1 MDSNYS
7 ELTQN
12 EKNTH
17 LLNAAERGDVEQ
29 VQALLQA
36 GANKDTVNPEGDTPL
51 ILAVYSDHHDVV
63 EKLVAARANLE
74 HPGEDGETA
83 LILASGQGYTNVVA
97 KLIEAGAKLEAVGQ
111 HGKTALI
118 CAARSGYS
126 DVVRQ
131 LIAKG
136 ANIEVASQNG
146 QTPLMHAASFGHT
159 EVVAQLI
166 AAGANL
172 EATDKDNDTVL
183 MFPAGENREDTSF
196 LLLNALSSKRVNR
209 LLHEPNLAPII
220 KSFHDAINRAK
231 IETIKIFRGL
241 FSEKKQKIPVALIN
255 LILDFIFPAWLRG
268 RKDLQIKEIP
278 ELKKLYWGKERK
290 AVMSSAAQEL
300 PAQAP
305 VAVTFRHSAAANKR
319 KEKEPSKKRRKPNGN

>member
-29 VQALLQA
+29 IQALLQA

-51 ILAVYSDHHDVV
+51 ILAVDSDHHDVV

-136 ANIEVASQNG
+136 ANIEIASQNG
-146 QTPLMHAASFGHT
+146 QTPLMHSASFGHT
-159 EVVAQLI
+159 E
-166 AAGANL
+166 
-172 EATDKDNDTVL
+172 
-183 MFPAGENREDTSF
+183 AGENRQDTNF
-196 LLLNALSSKRVNR
+196 LLLNALSSKRVKR
-209 LLHEPNLAPII
+209 LLRDPNLAPII
-220 KSFHDAINRAK
+220 KSFHDVINATK
-231 IETIKIFRGL
+231 IDTIKIFIGL
-241 FSEKKQKIPVALIN
+241 FSKKKQKIPVALMN

-278 ELKKLYWGKERK
+278 TLKRFLGETSK
-290 AVMSSAAQEL
+290 AVIFSAAEEL

-305 VAVTFRHSAAANKR
+305 VAVTFSRSAAVNKR
-319 KEKEPSKKRRKPNGN
+319 KEKGSSNKRRKPNGN